1 MVPFPRWTQRERAR
15 SRTVSFVG
23 CAVLGEAATSVIG
36 LHMFIKTGEQL
47 CPLGAESGTC
57 SEGDVLFYSL
67 LCCLNL
73 GSVYFPFKMK
83 IIKTLDR

>member
-47 CPLGAESGTC
+47 CTGSRIRDLFRGRRF
-57 SEGDVLFYSL
+57 VLF
-67 LCCLNL
+67 
-73 GSVYFPFKMK
+73 PFVLFEFMFC
-83 IIKTLDR
+83 IFSFQNENN